1 MTLTKKILTNTFWM
15 VLGRVITAFLGIV
28 SIKVITN
35 YLPTDIYGQYTTLY
49 EFIGFFAIAAD
60 FGLYT
65 IGVREMAKKEKPE
78 EDILAN
84 ILSIRIILI
93 ILTLGLSILVAN
105 LIPKYQGTYVSSGI
119 WLVAITT
126 SLMLLHGT
134 LTSVLQYRLK
144 MLYANIAL
152 TIGKILTVSYI
163 VTTIFYISP
172 DNIDK
177 GFTHLLYAGIIG
189 NSTMV
194 LLTLIIVTRYIK
206 VRLKLNWQFAKDIL
220 IKAFPLG
227 LSLILSTIYFKLDV
241 ILLSLL
247 RDYHETGL
255 YGVSLKFMEILTVIP
270 VFFMNSALPSLTENF
285 RNNMQKFVSLIE
297 RSWHFLLIIAT
308 PLLIGGVIL
317 AFPLTFLI
325 SSPQFL
331 SGFHCNAD
339 MQIVEQT
346 IEEAKETCANLETY
360 PDSIVPTSGEY
371 ELPFTYFKGTDVALK
386 LILIA
391 MFFSFLNTLFTFALI
406 SIDKQSLLLVINL
419 IGAAFNVI
427 TNLIFIPEYGFIG
440 AAITTI
446 ITEIIVLA
454 GTYIAMKKYANF
466 KIFDLTS
473 LKILFSGA
481 LMGLTVYLLQPITY
495 TWLENANVLI
505 LVPIGGI
512 IYAGSILLTKA
523 INLKGL
529 RS

>member
-15 VLGRVITAFLGIV
+15 VLGRVLTALLGII

-65 IGVREMAKKEKPE
+65 IGVREMAKKEKSE
-78 EDILAN
+78 QDILAN

-105 LIPKYQGTYVSSGI
+105 LIPKYQDTYVSSGI

-152 TIGKILTVSYI
+152 TIGKILNVGFI
-163 VTTIFYISP
+163 VTTIFYLSP
-172 DNIDK
+172 DNIEK
-177 GFTHLLYAGIIG
+177 GFTQLLYAGIVG
-189 NSTMV
+189 NGAM
-194 LLTLIIVTRYIK
+194 LLITLFIVSKYIK
-206 VRLKLNWQFAKDIL
+206 IRLKFNWQFTKDIL
-220 IKAFPLG
+220 VKALPLG

-255 YGVSLKFMEILTVIP
+255 YGVSLKFMEIITVIP

-285 RNNMQKFVSLIE
+285 RNNIQKFVSLIE
-297 RSWHFLLIIAT
+297 RSWHFLLLIAT

-346 IEEAKETCANLETY
+346 AEEALKTCTNLEKN
-360 PDSIVPTSGEY
+360 PDFIETTSEY
-371 ELPFTYFKGTDVALK
+371 ELPFTYMQGTDVALK
-386 LILIA
+386 LILVA
-391 MFFSFLNTLFTFALI
+391 MFFSFLNTLFTFTLI

-427 TNLIFIPEYGFIG
+427 TNLIFIPQYGFVG

-523 INLKGL
+523 INLKDL